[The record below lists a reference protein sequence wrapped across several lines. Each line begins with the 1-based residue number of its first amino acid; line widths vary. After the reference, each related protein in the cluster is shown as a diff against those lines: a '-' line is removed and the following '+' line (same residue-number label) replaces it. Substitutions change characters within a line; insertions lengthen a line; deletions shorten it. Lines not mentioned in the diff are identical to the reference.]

1 VVLAGVAITAAALL
15 LAEFSVRSEMVES
28 SFCNINCLGMSGSFG
43 NTLLLLLLSLIVSN
57 KLSICCCC
65 CAATK
70 AAAAFNACLLLSTAS
85 FISLNR
91 ASLNSLVFKSL
102 VVFIITIIKT

>member
-1 VVLAGVAITAAALL
+1 MVLAGVAITAAALL

-43 NTLLLLLLSLIVSN
+43 NTLLLLLSLIVSN

>member
-43 NTLLLLLLSLIVSN
+43 NTLLLLLSLIVSN